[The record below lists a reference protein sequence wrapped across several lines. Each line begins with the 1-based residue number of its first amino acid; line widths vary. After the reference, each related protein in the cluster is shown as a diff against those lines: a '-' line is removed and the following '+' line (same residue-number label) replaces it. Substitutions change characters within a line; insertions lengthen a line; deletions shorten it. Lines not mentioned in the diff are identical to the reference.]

1 MPYVDFAD
9 IKTRLTIEKVA
20 ELLGLQLK
28 QSNNASR
35 PVPRVRFRWRSGDRH
50 HSGQRGVLLLR
61 RAGGRRPHRACRSH
75 PQGRREGC
83 SSLARWRNGSF

>member
-28 QSNNASR
+28 QS
-35 PVPRVRFRWRSGDRH
+35 
-50 HSGQRGVLLLR
+50 
-61 RAGGRRPHRACRSH
+61 
-75 PQGRREGC
+75 
-83 SSLARWRNGSF
+83 